1 MGRREFFFV
10 LRFCL
15 TLSTL
20 SLTHFFF
27 FSHLHFNPQIRPPT
41 SPCRCP
47 FPSECDSQGG
57 GAPPTRAA
65 LAAAAAA
72 AAREAAAGEFAAAAA
87 SAVSSASA
95 AFVAA
100 AAAGAAGAA
109 VLERSLVSEVYDR
122 IAPHF
127 DSTRF
132 AVWPQVASFVKKCC
146 GDEVDEVDDVDDVDA
161 EKKKKP
167 SNSSSSTPKTNRHNR
182 PRLLLDVGCGNGKY
196 LHLAPPGTAFLA
208 CEPCEG
214 LARAAADAAKGE
226 EWSGFGAGAAS
237 RARAQAVCVAR
248 ADGIAMPYRKGV
260 FDGVICIAVSVG
272 RREEEEMIFRT
283 FFFNF
288 FNSLFFPFKLFNSFP
303 HPHHYR

>member
-1 MGRREFFFV
+1 MFFFP
-10 LRFCL
+10 LFL
-15 TLSTL
+15 FPTTQKQ
-20 SLTHFFF
+20 T
-27 FSHLHFNPQIRPPT
+27 QIRPRT
-41 SPCRCP
+41 TPCACA

-72 AAREAAAGEFAAAAA
+72 AAREAAAGERAAAAA
-87 SAVSSASA
+87 SAISSASA
-95 AFVAA
+95 AVAA

-109 VLERSLVSEVYDR
+109 VLERSLVADVYDR

-132 AVWPQVASFVKKCC
+132 AVWPQVASFVRKCLEGGDNGGGGEAAGVEAKKS
-146 GDEVDEVDDVDDVDA
+146 EVT
-161 EKKKKP
+161 
-167 SNSSSSTPKTNRHNR
+167 STTTSTNRR

-214 LARAAADAAKGE
+214 LARAAAAAARGTGK
-226 EWSGFGAGAAS
+226 GFGAIPAS
-237 RARAQAVCVAR
+237 KARAQAVCVAR

-260 FDGVICIAVSVG
+260 FDGVICIAV
-272 RREEEEMIFRT
+272 RFC
-283 FFFNF
+283 
-288 FNSLFFPFKLFNSFP
+288 
-303 HPHHYR
+303 